1 MQVTQEQEL
10 TKQKQAMIQTLSKL
24 DVKVIELDK
33 EIKLREND
41 LKLAV
46 IEAEIYYERAK
57 AETDARFLAAI
68 KEVELAPRL
77 YTPEYLSYKGVS
89 AFTENVTMVLG
100 ESIPNIV
107 AGLKLW
113 LWKDKID
120 FEGLI
125 DY

>member
-1 MQVTQEQEL
+1 
-10 TKQKQAMIQTLSKL
+10 MIQALSKL

-46 IEAEIYYERAK
+46 IEAEIYFERTK
-57 AETDARFLAAI
+57 AETDAKFLASI

-77 YTPEYLSYKGVS
+77 YTPEYLGYKGVS

-107 AGLKLW
+107 TSMKL
-113 LWKDKID
+113 
-120 FEGLI
+120 
-125 DY
+125 

>member
-1 MQVTQEQEL
+1 
-10 TKQKQAMIQTLSKL
+10 MIQTLSKL

-77 YTPEYLSYKGVS
+77 YTAEYLSYKGVS

-107 AGLKLW
+107 SGLKL
-113 LWKDKID
+113 
-120 FEGLI
+120 
-125 DY
+125 

>member
-1 MQVTQEQEL
+1 MTKWAPGIEIISIRITKPRIPERIRANFEEMEQTKVQYMISSERQKVTQEQEL

-68 KEVELAPRL
+68 K
-77 YTPEYLSYKGVS
+77 
-89 AFTENVTMVLG
+89 
-100 ESIPNIV
+100 
-107 AGLKLW
+107 
-113 LWKDKID
+113 
-120 FEGLI
+120 
-125 DY
+125 